1 MNVNQNI
8 FKFVLCLLLPVF
20 AACSSAPAEKPLPDS
35 ITSAALLLDQGVQH
49 YKNNNY
55 AKAIDDFDNALLQYR
70 STDDQ
75 AGIAQSCLNLANSY
89 MAINNNATAA
99 QYLIRANTVIEQ
111 ASLTEL
117 NGYLRL
123 LYSSLAI
130 NNALYDEAQQE
141 LNQVVNSEDPD
152 IQLAAL
158 HNRTKIAF
166 IKNENDKQQWLDRY
180 RTLQQSQA
188 DDSLSHRARI
198 LRFEAELAAEENSKT
213 VLLSES
219 LTISRNLADRPAIAA
234 TLMQWAELDTAS
246 GNFSDAEDKYLRA
259 LFIRHQLGDVKN
271 TLLTLEKLQLIYL
284 ATNNEKQVLTENW
297 IRKISGNELDD
308 WEQLFSGFDYY
319 PVKK

>member
-1 MNVNQNI
+1 MNAHHI
-8 FKFVLCLLLPVF
+8 FKLVLYLLLSVF
-20 AACSSAPAEKPLPDS
+20 AACSSGPAEKPLPDS
-35 ITSAALLLDQGVQH
+35 ITSPALLLDQGVQH

-55 AKAIDDFDNALLQYR
+55 AKAIDNFNKALLQYR
-70 STDDQ
+70 SIDDQ
-75 AGIAQSCLNLANSY
+75 AGIAQSCLNLANTY

-117 NGYLRL
+117 NEYLRL

-158 HNRTKIAF
+158 QNRTKIAF

-180 RTLQQSQA
+180 RRLQQSQA
-188 DDSLSHRARI
+188 DDSLSHEARI
-198 LRFEAELAAEENSKT
+198 LRFEAELVDEENSKT
-213 VLLSES
+213 ALLSES
-219 LTISRNLADRPAIAA
+219 LAISRNLADRPAIAA

-271 TLLTLEKLQLIYL
+271 TLLILEKLQVIYL
-284 ATNNEKQVLTENW
+284 TTNNEKQALTENW

-308 WEQLFSGFDYY
+308 WKLLFSDFDFY